1 MSSSPPTKALG
12 GGARGGLAL
21 TDPVQD
27 SATEEAKAAAA
38 PSFKEFRGLEHPS
51 ARGDALLILSDGTEI
66 SGQAFGGRRSV
77 SGEVVFATGMVG
89 YPESLTDPSYRGQL
103 LTLTYPLIGN
113 YGVPPSSEGDP
124 LVSGF
129 ESGKIQ
135 ASALV
140 ISTLSRDFSHWQSTR
155 SLDSWLKEEGI
166 PGIEGVDVRAL
177 TQRLRE
183 HGTMTAK
190 LIIEGDK
197 DADDVFNGA
206 FVDPGKRNL
215 VAEVSVRE
223 PVLHSCGV
231 SGAPRILLVDCGAKA
246 NIARSLLRRHV
257 DVLQVPWDHDF
268 VGEKG
273 EAVLVS
279 NGPGDPVRAD
289 RTVENLRRA
298 ICEDRPVMGICLG
311 NQLLA
316 LAAGARTYKLQ
327 FGHRSQNQPCV
338 EVGERRCLITS
349 QNHGYAVDG
358 EKLPGQW
365 REWFRNANDG
375 SNEGIRHA
383 DRPYFSVQFHPEA
396 HPGPRDAAFL
406 FDRFLELVR

>member
-1 MSSSPPTKALG
+1 MIAVVTRIHTSSATDEIWVGPVAVVFWSAGATEEDVSAPVPFISSLSRVDSCPGCCNPNPGLTMSSSPPTKALG

-215 VAEVSVRE
+215 VAEVSV
-223 PVLHSCGV
+223 
-231 SGAPRILLVDCGAKA
+231 
-246 NIARSLLRRHV
+246 
-257 DVLQVPWDHDF
+257 
-268 VGEKG
+268 
-273 EAVLVS
+273 
-279 NGPGDPVRAD
+279 
-289 RTVENLRRA
+289 
-298 ICEDRPVMGICLG
+298 
-311 NQLLA
+311 
-316 LAAGARTYKLQ
+316 
-327 FGHRSQNQPCV
+327 
-338 EVGERRCLITS
+338 
-349 QNHGYAVDG
+349 
-358 EKLPGQW
+358 
-365 REWFRNANDG
+365 
-375 SNEGIRHA
+375 
-383 DRPYFSVQFHPEA
+383 
-396 HPGPRDAAFL
+396 
-406 FDRFLELVR
+406 